1 MTVCYSST
9 KTKRNCSRRIS
20 AKPTN
25 KPWPNSKTLPSSA
38 PPQKLFDHDG
48 KSRCNGNLNICCLAC
63 IANKGVKICAG
74 IVPKEHRE
82 SLLLGFILRDKIGHQ
97 SQKKSE
103 FIFHE
108 FFDSTMSYLLLSFAD
123 AKYAMDKEIVLTQN
137 SVANAV
143 RSCSSC

>member
-1 MTVCYSST
+1 MQRKFEYMLPCLHC
-9 KTKRNCSRRIS
+9 KQGREDLRWDCAKR
-20 AKPTN
+20 A
-25 KPWPNSKTLPSSA
+25 
-38 PPQKLFDHDG
+38 Q
-48 KSRCNGNLNICCLAC
+48 
-63 IANKGVKICAG
+63 
-74 IVPKEHRE
+74 